1 MSILLVWFLG
11 VLYSVILLI
20 IVEEKWFYLVEIWI
34 YIYIDLNLFY
44 ILLLKGSMWTA
55 CALSIFQ
62 LLSDDYISYVF
73 FILFVGIAIGA
84 VQVITVPYV
93 IEMVR
98 NIFDFIWNISFFFQF
113 PTESRAIY
121 GLLLTGLVFLFDL
134 IIPGLAYVIKNWKIL
149 QGVVSIPLIL
159 TSVLYWYV

>member
-1 MSILLVWFLG
+1 LIL
-11 VLYSVILLI
+11 S
-20 IVEEKWFYLVEIWI
+20 EI
-34 YIYIDLNLFY
+34 F
-44 ILLLKGSMWTA
+44 
-55 CALSIFQ
+55 
-62 LLSDDYISYVF
+62 
-73 FILFVGIAIGA
+73 
-84 VQVITVPYV
+84 
-93 IEMVR
+93 R
-98 NIFDFIWNISFFFQF
+98 FFFQF